1 MERTIGEITPRRG
14 KAQEA
19 YARAEDLVKILLA
32 AMLKLAVCGGIGM
45 GAAALLL
52 DLCPNRYFWACS
64 CAGILAYRWLS
75 RLVSIKPK
83 KKKRR

>member
-1 MERTIGEITPRRG
+1 MERTIGEISPRRE
-14 KAQEA
+14 KAQEV
-19 YARAEDLVKILLA
+19 YARAEELIKILMA
-32 AMLKLAVCGGIGM
+32 AVLKLAVCGGIGM

-75 RLVSIKPK
+75 RLVCIKPK